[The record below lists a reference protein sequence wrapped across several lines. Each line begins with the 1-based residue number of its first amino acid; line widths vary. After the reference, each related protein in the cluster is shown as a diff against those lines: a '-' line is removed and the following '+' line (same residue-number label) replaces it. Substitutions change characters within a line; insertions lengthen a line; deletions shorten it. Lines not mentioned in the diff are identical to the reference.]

1 VSIVTIAAIAVAQ
14 TASAATL
21 FSANFE
27 DGSTSGWS
35 KSGGTWAVVTDG
47 SRVLNQS
54 NAGSENAR
62 EFAGSSSW
70 TAYTVQARVKP
81 LSLGS
86 SSTVGLLARAAG
98 STKFFRL
105 ALLSGNRV
113 QLQAVNGSSITV
125 VASASRTVSTGTWYT
140 LAISVNGNSVSA
152 TMNGSSVGSGSNSLS
167 ATGRIGLQTIFA
179 SASFDDV
186 TVTDRGAPTSTSTSR
201 PPTSTSRPPTTTS
214 RPPTSSPPF
223 PNFPTPTGQV
233 AVNGTISVSGTL
245 DGGLRRYCCIGD
257 GSQEESQDP
266 MFELAAGA
274 TLQNVIIGAPAG
286 DGVHCSSSCTL
297 RNVWWEDV
305 GEDAATFR
313 GSGSPVFLVDGGGAR
328 SATDKVFQHN
338 GDGTLTIQ
346 NFQVS
351 NFGKLYRSCGNCS
364 TQVSRDV
371 IIRNVRLTAPGTAVA
386 GININFG
393 DTARFSNVTIIGD
406 NGMDVCEKWI
416 GNNSGDEPTLVG
428 TGADGVNCIYSASDI
443 HFQ

>member
-1 VSIVTIAAIAVAQ
+1 SLGEDSAFLTPRRCAMRMRSRPRRWTWPVLAATVSIVTIAAIAVAQ

-47 SRVLNQS
+47 SRVFNQS

-125 VASASRTVSTGTWYT
+125 VASASRTVYTGTWYT

-179 SASFDDV
+179 SANFDDV
-186 TVTDRGAPTSTSTSR
+186 TVTDSGAPPTSTSTSTSR
-201 PPTSTSRPPTTTS
+201 PPTSTSRPP
-214 RPPTSSPPF
+214 
-223 PNFPTPTGQV
+223 
-233 AVNGTISVSGTL
+233 
-245 DGGLRRYCCIGD
+245 
-257 GSQEESQDP
+257 
-266 MFELAAGA
+266 
-274 TLQNVIIGAPAG
+274 
-286 DGVHCSSSCTL
+286 
-297 RNVWWEDV
+297 
-305 GEDAATFR
+305 
-313 GSGSPVFLVDGGGAR
+313 
-328 SATDKVFQHN
+328 
-338 GDGTLTIQ
+338 
-346 NFQVS
+346 
-351 NFGKLYRSCGNCS
+351 
-364 TQVSRDV
+364 
-371 IIRNVRLTAPGTAVA
+371 
-386 GININFG
+386 
-393 DTARFSNVTIIGD
+393 
-406 NGMDVCEKWI
+406 
-416 GNNSGDEPTLVG
+416 
-428 TGADGVNCIYSASDI
+428 
-443 HFQ
+443 